1 MMNTHVINEYCVCVV
16 SYSNESYLF
25 CLFTSSK
32 KKRNKELKVHLF
44 IFVSCESSQKS
55 VKTHTCITSD
65 DNYGDDFLISI
76 KSVLQSK
83 GTGTEEGEQDYDLV
97 MDSVVKVE
105 NIGIEITLT
114 KLKTGDLQGERNCY
128 KIDSS
133 WDRKTKIDFQD
144 LALTFSMKFSNKS
157 LKDPS
162 AYPAIYTENDIGNGK
177 FVIEG

>member
-1 MMNTHVINEYCVCVV
+1 MYV
-16 SYSNESYLF
+16 SL
-25 CLFTSSK
+25 
-32 KKRNKELKVHLF
+32 
-44 IFVSCESSQKS
+44 IVSCESSQKS
-55 VKTHTCITSD
+55 VYTHTCNTSD

-97 MDSVVKVE
+97 TDSVVKVE
-105 NIGIEITLT
+105 NIGLEITLT
-114 KLKTGDLQGERNCY
+114 ELKTEDLQGERNCY

-144 LALTFSMKFSNKS
+144 LVITFSMKFSNKS

-162 AYPAIYTENDIGNGK
+162 AYPATYTENDIGNGK